1 MGIYSTIKAAK
12 ATKSGQ
18 YYEAGDYKCK
28 ILAVK
33 EVASTQKPGAMY
45 FVVETEC
52 LESNNTNIKVGA
64 EYSQVIDMS
73 NIMAMPNI
81 KVLLAAASDLDPYT
95 MSNDDLNEAL
105 EERWSELC
113 ERKMEL
119 EQICE
124 LVAGTTNP
132 LEGMEIGLTC
142 VNQKTKPTLQKP
154 EGGNFTKYQWYSLN
168 LN

>member
-12 ATKSGQ
+12 ATKTGQ
-18 YYEAGDYKCK
+18 YYEKGEYRCK

-33 EVASTQKPGAMY
+33 EVVSTQKLGQVY

-52 LESNNTNIKVGA
+52 LESNNDKVKVGA
-64 EYSQVIDMS
+64 EYSQVIDMT

-81 KVLLAAASDLDPYT
+81 KVFLAAASDLDPYT
-95 MSNDDLNEAL
+95 MSNDDLNAAL

-119 EQICE
+119 DEICE
-124 LVAGTTNP
+124 LIASAANP

-142 VNQKTKPTLQKP
+142 VEQKTKPTVQKP
-154 EGGNFTKYQWYSLN
+154 TGGIFTKYQWYSLN